1 MHLMKKENWPLL
13 TQPNKGERNCP
24 CHIQVFLSL
33 KTDFLKFA
41 LKIKIS
47 KSIGK
52 CIIFFYFMPVSLHS
66 TEQAQRGY
74 ISTCWICFWVFSFT
88 CLVLDMK
95 IPLIFSDLR
104 SELPFQ
110 KCSNFISLQYKFLLI
125 QSLAVNIFIQ
135 LLVQSV

>member
-13 TQPNKGERNCP
+13 TQHNKGETVLE
-24 CHIQVFLSL
+24 HIQVFLSL

-41 LKIKIS
+41 LKIKMS

-74 ISTCWICFWVFSFT
+74 ISIC
-88 CLVLDMK
+88 
-95 IPLIFSDLR
+95 
-104 SELPFQ
+104 
-110 KCSNFISLQYKFLLI
+110 
-125 QSLAVNIFIQ
+125 
-135 LLVQSV
+135 